1 MKFVLFCHSL
11 ASCWNHGNA
20 HFLRGIVT
28 ELLARGYGVEVY
40 EPFDGWSLQHLKAE
54 HGKAP
59 IKDFFKA
66 YPRLQ
71 STLYAANALDLDY
84 ALEGTDVAIG
94 AQNAHFEKAGAFTGE
109 VSTGMLGGLV
119 TYVIVG
125 HSERRELFGESDEMV
140 ARKTARA
147 VEAGLLPV
155 VCVGETKEERDAGGM
170 WDKCSGQVRQVMEA
184 LDDDVDGESIV
195 FAYEPIWA
203 IGTGDTATP
212 EDCQDA
218 IGDIRNLLREIKDE
232 DFADAIRILYG
243 GSVKPENAAEIMAQE
258 DVDGALVGG
267 ASLEVESFMELVE
280 AAHETVPSER

>member
-1 MKFVLFCHSL
+1 M
-11 ASCWNHGNA
+11 
-20 HFLRGIVT
+20 
-28 ELLARGYGVEVY
+28 ARR
-40 EPFDGWSLQHLKAE
+40 PMM
-54 HGKAP
+54 
-59 IKDFFKA
+59 
-66 YPRLQ
+66 
-71 STLYAANALDLDY
+71 AANWKMNKTVREAQEYTAALLSRS
-84 ALEGTDVAIG
+84 AGAAGVDVAVFAPFTCLHEVGRMAEGSAVIAG
-94 AQNAHFEKAGAFTGE
+94 AQNFYYEDSGAFTGE
-109 VSTGMLGGLV
+109 VSAPMLLDV
-119 TYVIVG
+119 RARAVIVG

-170 WDKCSGQVRQVMEA
+170 WDKCSGQVQRVMEE
-184 LDDDVDGESIV
+184 LGDIDGASIV

-218 IGDIRNLLREIKDE
+218 IGRIRSLLRELTGD
-232 DFADAIRILYG
+232 DFASAVRILYG
-243 GSVKPENAAEIMAQE
+243 GSVKPDNVAEIMAQE

-280 AAHETVPSER
+280 AAQETVPSKR